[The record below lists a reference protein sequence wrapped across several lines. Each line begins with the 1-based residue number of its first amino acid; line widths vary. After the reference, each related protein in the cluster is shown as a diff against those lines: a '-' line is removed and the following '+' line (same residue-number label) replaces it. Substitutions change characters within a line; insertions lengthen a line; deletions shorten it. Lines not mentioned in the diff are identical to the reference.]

1 MNIMLALLKKS
12 SGTKPKGIS
21 PRDKNQNIQKTIRE
35 IVKSYENDPSILE
48 IKNICSSSFHVKE
61 KICFHFVNEIEI
73 KKLIQGLNSKKTTGI
88 DTLPPKLLKVAV
100 DFLTPLL
107 TKSINSSIEHNIY
120 PDLVK
125 VGNLKK

>member
-12 SGTKPKGIS
+12 SGIKPKGIS

-73 KKLIQGLNSKKTTGI
+73 KKLIHGLNSKKNYWNRHTS
-88 DTLPPKLLKVAV
+88 PK
-100 DFLTPLL
+100 T
-107 TKSINSSIEHNIY
+107 TKSSCGFFDSTLN
-120 PDLVK
+120 
-125 VGNLKK
+125 